1 MSTYKE
7 KCVFLADANTA
18 PVTVMVQDVND
29 NAPQFVS
36 STLEAAVAEEADFGT
51 TITTLMVHKN
61 KTYERCIYCRVIQ
74 NLHT

>member
-1 MSTYKE
+1 MYTVCQLYKE

-51 TITTLMVHKN
+51 TITTLMVHTK
-61 KTYERCIYCRVIQ
+61 Q

>member
-1 MSTYKE
+1 MQTVCQLYKE

-36 STLEAAVAEEADFGT
+36 SILEAAVAEEADFGT
-51 TITTLMVHKN
+51 TITTLMVHTK
-61 KTYERCIYCRVIQ
+61 Q